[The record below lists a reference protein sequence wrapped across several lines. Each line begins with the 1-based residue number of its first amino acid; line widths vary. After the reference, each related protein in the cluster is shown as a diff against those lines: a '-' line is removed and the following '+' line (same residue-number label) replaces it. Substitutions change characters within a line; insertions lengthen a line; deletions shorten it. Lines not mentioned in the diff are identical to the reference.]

1 MKSLQVNNL
10 QPMYYNENSP
20 GLQYME
26 YFPQQNLSFNLIDTL
41 EPNIFTEVIWISF
54 YFINPSQKASMFS
67 IFSVSFSLSV

>member
-1 MKSLQVNNL
+1 MKIPQVSSVWNISHNK
-10 QPMYYNENSP
+10 
-20 GLQYME
+20 
-26 YFPQQNLSFNLIDTL
+26 NLSFNLIDTL

>member
-26 YFPQQNLSFNLIDTL
+26 YFPQQKPFFQFNRHIRAKYFYGGNL
-41 EPNIFTEVIWISF
+41 NIFLF
-54 YFINPSQKASMFS
+54 Y
-67 IFSVSFSLSV
+67 